1 MVDARDLKSR
11 VRFGR
16 AGSSP
21 AVRTTDIYQHFP
33 FKIKVI

>member
-21 AVRTTDIYQHFP
+21 AVRILSKFDG
-33 FKIKVI
+33 